1 MTFTLYLLIGL
12 AVGLTLGYL
21 LAHFRA
27 AAQLAQARA
36 EAIRAQT
43 QVEMLEAARTKLTDE
58 FQRLSLQILGEQ
70 SAKFTQQQRAALSEL
85 LGPLDEKIK
94 DFKQKVEHLHFE
106 ESQQRSAL
114 RQQVELLA
122 TQSQAVS
129 QQTGQLATALRGDN
143 KTLGNWGELT
153 LERLL
158 DASGLEKGRDY
169 QTQVSAT
176 SEGGQR
182 QQPDVLINLPDN
194 RCVIIDAKTSLKD
207 YLAHVNA
214 TDEPARTATLKA
226 HAVAFDTHINNLA
239 KRRYQNLFPDRSPDF
254 VLMFVPSEPA
264 LALALYARPSLYET
278 AANANIILT
287 GPGGLLAT
295 LRLVA
300 QLWRQENQ
308 RQAITSIF
316 DTIRKIYEKYVNFAE
331 DMQQIDDALAKAR
344 NAYENAFKK
353 LSTGDGNLLRQMENF
368 RNQNIISPKKL
379 PPPRFQVGG
388 ESEA

>member
-70 SAKFTQQQRAALSEL
+70 SDKFTQQQRTALSEL

-94 DFKQKVEHLHFE
+94 DFKQKVEHLHSE

-207 YLAHVNA
+207 YLAHINA
-214 TDEPARTATLKA
+214 ADEAARAAALKA
-226 HAVAFDTHINNLA
+226 HAAAFDTHINNLA
-239 KRRYQNLFPDRSPDF
+239 KRRYQDLFPDRSPDF

-379 PPPRFQVGG
+379 PPARFQVGG

>member
-70 SAKFTQQQRAALSEL
+70 SDKFTQQQRTALSEL

-94 DFKQKVEHLHFE
+94 DFKQKVEHLHSE

-207 YLAHVNA
+207 YLAHINA
-214 TDEPARTATLKA
+214 ADEAARAAALKA
-226 HAVAFDTHINNLA
+226 HAAAFDTHINNLA
-239 KRRYQNLFPDRSPDF
+239 KRRYQDLFPDRSPDF

>member
-70 SAKFTQQQRAALSEL
+70 SDKFTQQQRAALSEL

-207 YLAHVNA
+207 YLAHINA
-214 TDEPARTATLKA
+214 ADEAARAAALKA
-226 HAVAFDTHINNLA
+226 HAAAFDTHINNLA
-239 KRRYQNLFPDRSPDF
+239 KRRYQDLFPDRSPDF

-264 LALALYARPSLYET
+264 LALALYARPALYET
-278 AANANIILT
+278 AAKANIILT

-379 PPPRFQVGG
+379 PPARFQVGG

>member
-27 AAQLAQARA
+27 AAQVAQARA
-36 EAIRAQT
+36 ETIRAQT

-70 SAKFTQQQRAALSEL
+70 SDKFTQQQRAALSEL
-85 LGPLDEKIK
+85 LGPLDEKIR
-94 DFKQKVEHLHFE
+94 DFKQKVEHLHSE

-129 QQTGQLATALRGDN
+129 QQTGQLATALHGDN

-153 LERLL
+153 LARLL
-158 DASGLEKGRDY
+158 EASGLEKGRDY

-214 TDEPARTATLKA
+214 ADEATRAAALKA
-226 HAVAFDTHINNLA
+226 HATAFDTHINNLA
-239 KRRYQNLFPDRSPDF
+239 KRRYQDLFPDRTPDF

-264 LALALYARPSLYET
+264 LALALYARPALYET

-316 DTIRKIYEKYVNFAE
+316 DTIRKIYEKYVNFTE

-379 PPPRFQVGG
+379 PPARFQVGG
-388 ESEA
+388 EPEA

>member
-1 MTFTLYLLIGL
+1 MTFTLYLLSGL

-27 AAQLAQARA
+27 AAQVAQARA
-36 EAIRAQT
+36 ETIRAQT

-70 SAKFTQQQRAALSEL
+70 SDKFTQQQRTALSEL

-94 DFKQKVEHLHFE
+94 DFKQKVEHLHSE

-158 DASGLEKGRDY
+158 EASGLEKGRDY

-207 YLAHVNA
+207 YLAHINA
-214 TDEPARTATLKA
+214 ADEAARAAALKA
-226 HAVAFDTHINNLA
+226 HAAAFDTHIRNLA
-239 KRRYQNLFPDRSPDF
+239 ARRYQDLHPDRSPDF
-254 VLMFVPSEPA
+254 VLLFVPSEPA
-264 LALALYARPSLYET
+264 LALALYARPALYET
-278 AANANIILT
+278 AAKANIILT

-308 RQAITSIF
+308 REAITSIF

>member
-94 DFKQKVEHLHFE
+94 DFKQKVEHLHSE

-207 YLAHVNA
+207 YLAHINA
-214 TDEPARTATLKA
+214 ADEAARAAALKA
-226 HAVAFDTHINNLA
+226 HAAAFDTHINNLA
-239 KRRYQNLFPDRSPDF
+239 KRRYQDLFPDRSPDF

-264 LALALYARPSLYET
+264 LALALYARPALYET
-278 AANANIILT
+278 AAKANIILT

-379 PPPRFQVGG
+379 PPARFQVGG

>member
-1 MTFTLYLLIGL
+1 MTFTLYLLSGL

-27 AAQLAQARA
+27 AAQVAQARA
-36 EAIRAQT
+36 ETIRAQT

-94 DFKQKVEHLHFE
+94 DFKQKVEHLHSE

-158 DASGLEKGRDY
+158 EASGLEKGRDY

-207 YLAHVNA
+207 YLAHINA
-214 TDEPARTATLKA
+214 ADEAARAAALKA
-226 HAVAFDTHINNLA
+226 HAAAFDTHIRNLA
-239 KRRYQNLFPDRSPDF
+239 ARRYQDLHPDRSPDF
-254 VLMFVPSEPA
+254 VLLFVPSEPA
-264 LALALYARPSLYET
+264 LALALYARPALYET
-278 AANANIILT
+278 AAKANIILT

-308 RQAITSIF
+308 REAITSIF
-316 DTIRKIYEKYVNFAE
+316 DTIRKIYEKYVNFTE
-331 DMQQIDDALAKAR
+331 DMQQIDAALAKAR
-344 NAYENAFKK
+344 SAYESAFKK

-379 PPPRFQVGG
+379 PPARFQGGG
-388 ESEA
+388 EPEP

>member
-1 MTFTLYLLIGL
+1 MTFTLYLLSGL

-70 SAKFTQQQRAALSEL
+70 SDKFTQQQRTALSEL

-94 DFKQKVEHLHFE
+94 DFKQKVEHLHSE

-207 YLAHVNA
+207 YLAHINA
-214 TDEPARTATLKA
+214 ADEAARAAALKA
-226 HAVAFDTHINNLA
+226 HAAAFDTHINNLA
-239 KRRYQNLFPDRSPDF
+239 KRRYQDLFPDRSPDF

-379 PPPRFQVGG
+379 PPARFQVGG

>member
-1 MTFTLYLLIGL
+1 MTFTLYLLSGL

-27 AAQLAQARA
+27 AAQVAQARA
-36 EAIRAQT
+36 ETIRAQT

-94 DFKQKVEHLHFE
+94 DFKQKVEHLHSE

-207 YLAHVNA
+207 YLAHINA
-214 TDEPARTATLKA
+214 ADEAARAAALKA
-226 HAVAFDTHINNLA
+226 HAAAFDTHINNLA
-239 KRRYQNLFPDRSPDF
+239 KRRYQDLFPDRSPDF

-264 LALALYARPSLYET
+264 LALALYARPALYET
-278 AANANIILT
+278 AAKANIILT

-308 RQAITSIF
+308 REAITSIF

>member
-70 SAKFTQQQRAALSEL
+70 SDKFTQQQRTALSEL

-94 DFKQKVEHLHFE
+94 DFKQKVEHLHSE

-158 DASGLEKGRDY
+158 EASGLEKGRDY

-207 YLAHVNA
+207 YLAHINA
-214 TDEPARTATLKA
+214 ADEAARAAALKA
-226 HAVAFDTHINNLA
+226 HAAAFDTHIRNLA
-239 KRRYQNLFPDRSPDF
+239 ARRYQDLHPDRSPDF
-254 VLMFVPSEPA
+254 VLLFVPSEPA
-264 LALALYARPSLYET
+264 LALALYARPALYET
-278 AANANIILT
+278 AAKANIILT

-308 RQAITSIF
+308 REAITSIF
-316 DTIRKIYEKYVNFAE
+316 DTIRKIYEKYVNFTE
-331 DMQQIDDALAKAR
+331 DMQQIDAALAKAR
-344 NAYENAFKK
+344 SAYESAFKK

-379 PPPRFQVGG
+379 PPARFQGGG
-388 ESEA
+388 EPEP

>member
-70 SAKFTQQQRAALSEL
+70 SDKFTQQQRTALSEL

-94 DFKQKVEHLHFE
+94 DFKQKVEHLHSE

-207 YLAHVNA
+207 YLAHINA
-214 TDEPARTATLKA
+214 ADEAARAAALKA
-226 HAVAFDTHINNLA
+226 HAAAFDTHINNLA
-239 KRRYQNLFPDRSPDF
+239 KRRYQDLFPDRSPDF

-264 LALALYARPSLYET
+264 LALALYARPALYET
-278 AANANIILT
+278 AAKANIILT

-379 PPPRFQVGG
+379 PPARFQVGG

>member
-1 MTFTLYLLIGL
+1 MTFTLYLLSGL

-27 AAQLAQARA
+27 AAQVAQARA
-36 EAIRAQT
+36 ETIRAQT

-207 YLAHVNA
+207 YLAHINA
-214 TDEPARTATLKA
+214 ADEAARAAALKA
-226 HAVAFDTHINNLA
+226 HAAAFDTHINNLA
-239 KRRYQNLFPDRSPDF
+239 KRRYQDLFPDRSPDF

-264 LALALYARPSLYET
+264 LALALYARPALYET
-278 AANANIILT
+278 AAKANIILT

>member
-70 SAKFTQQQRAALSEL
+70 SDKFTQQQRTALSEL

-94 DFKQKVEHLHFE
+94 DFKQKVEHLHSE

-207 YLAHVNA
+207 YLAHINA
-214 TDEPARTATLKA
+214 ADEAARAAALKA
-226 HAVAFDTHINNLA
+226 HAAAFDTHINNLA
-239 KRRYQNLFPDRSPDF
+239 KRRYQDLFPDRSPDF

-264 LALALYARPSLYET
+264 LALALYARPALYET
-278 AANANIILT
+278 AAKANIILT

>member
-70 SAKFTQQQRAALSEL
+70 SDKFTQQQRTALSEL

-94 DFKQKVEHLHFE
+94 DFKQKVEHLHSE

-143 KTLGNWGELT
+143 KTLGNLGELT

-207 YLAHVNA
+207 YLAHINA
-214 TDEPARTATLKA
+214 ADEAARAAALKA
-226 HAVAFDTHINNLA
+226 HAAAFDTHINNLA
-239 KRRYQNLFPDRSPDF
+239 KRRYQDLFPDRSPDF

-264 LALALYARPSLYET
+264 LALALYARPALYET
-278 AANANIILT
+278 AAKANIILT

>member
-70 SAKFTQQQRAALSEL
+70 SDKFTQQHRTALSEL

-207 YLAHVNA
+207 YLAHINA
-214 TDEPARTATLKA
+214 ADEAARAAALKA
-226 HAVAFDTHINNLA
+226 HAAAFDTHINNLA
-239 KRRYQNLFPDRSPDF
+239 KRRYQDLFPDRSPDF

-264 LALALYARPSLYET
+264 LALALYARPALYET
-278 AANANIILT
+278 AAKANIILT